1 MKRLAKL
8 LALIAVSMAV
18 TSCGSGESEQA
29 IVSTF
34 AKWKS
39 DGRYES
45 SWEGCNNP
53 FQSTSTQSE
62 QERTKWRN
70 FQVNLYND
78 REAAAYC
85 LSQRFA
91 YGYSVLIQEYGLYKV
106 KREVVA
112 GQIKFDDLILKYNLQ
127 TDESIHNFCL
137 AYQARV
143 KKAYEEGGYRD
154 SDTQYWPG
162 GWETDAGLYDWGFGP
177 KADPSAFIRGC
188 EFGISS
194 QIPAA
199 VLSLEAEI
207 AVQKASDTK
216 EEIAKRKEEEARKVL
231 EQQNQRND
239 DINSPSISSGSS
251 SKIGIPN
258 FIGMNRQQV
267 LRLIS
272 DSKLPIVAGFGIA
285 LGYESSIA
293 CRAANNEHVITQS
306 PKPGTL
312 VNYKS
317 GASKLTVGLDFD
329 C

>member
-1 MKRLAKL
+1 MKLLSKL
-8 LALIAVSMAV
+8 LALIAVSMALA
-18 TSCGSGESEQA
+18 SCGPGESEQA
-29 IVSTF
+29 IASTF

-62 QERTKWRN
+62 QERAKWRS
-70 FQVNLYND
+70 FQVNLYID

-91 YGYSVLIQEYGLYKV
+91 YGYSVLIQEYGSYKV
-106 KREVVA
+106 KREVGD
-112 GQIKFDDLILKYNLQ
+112 GQIKFDDLILKYYLQ
-127 TDESIHNFCL
+127 TDESIRNFCL

-143 KKAYEEGGYRD
+143 KEAYEEGGYRD

-177 KADPSAFIRGC
+177 KADPSAFIKGC

-199 VLSLEAEI
+199 VLSLEGEI
-207 AVQKASDTK
+207 AAQKASEARED
-216 EEIAKRKEEEARKVL
+216 IAKRKEEEERKVL
-231 EQQNQRND
+231 EQQNQKND
-239 DINSPSISSGSS
+239 EINSPSISSGPS
-251 SKIGIPN
+251 SKIAIPN
-258 FIGMNRQQV
+258 FIGMNGQQV
-267 LRLIS
+267 FRFIS
-272 DSKLPIVAGFGIA
+272 DSKLPIIAGFGIA

-293 CRAANNEHVITQS
+293 CRVANNEHVITQS

-312 VNYKS
+312 VNYKP
-317 GASKLTVGLDFD
+317 GAITIPVTLGFD

>member
-106 KREVVA
+106 KREVVD

-258 FIGMNRQQV
+258 FIGMNQQQV

-272 DSKLPIVAGFGIA
+272 DSKLPIAAGFGIA

-317 GASKLTVGLDFD
+317 GASKLTVVLGFD